1 MLRHQASLKTSSIL
15 AKLVSGAS
23 KRSSYLRKST
33 LNPDKQSDLDDNDTD
48 TDSGNVTHHQGEGKQ
63 QDDETSIDSNILAL
77 TTPGAAKRS
86 FLNTSQTEMAN
97 PVISPLS
104 SVSSLNSTNS
114 SMTANSMCAS
124 TPNRGSCELLVHS
137 LSASCCAAPIFKQMH
152 QTKNPH
158 CTGSPSPTAD
168 CGIRSRSA
176 TVPNRTVCQG
186 SFDRKDDECLIAADC
201 AKLGDQC
208 APLDQ
213 VDNSNSYKVSEI
225 ISDPKDLTVNP
236 NDGGQEVAREIKSSL
251 WLGCDDGSIIII
263 NCLNEYLDQS
273 SNCNICDLNQ
283 KNLNCGNLHSEIKLN
298 APVSDIR

>member
-1 MLRHQASLKTSSIL
+1 M
-15 AKLVSGAS
+15 
-23 KRSSYLRKST
+23 
-33 LNPDKQSDLDDNDTD
+33 
-48 TDSGNVTHHQGEGKQ
+48 
-63 QDDETSIDSNILAL
+63 
-77 TTPGAAKRS
+77 
-86 FLNTSQTEMAN
+86 
-97 PVISPLS
+97 
-104 SVSSLNSTNS
+104 
-114 SMTANSMCAS
+114 
-124 TPNRGSCELLVHS
+124 
-137 LSASCCAAPIFKQMH
+137 
-152 QTKNPH
+152 
-158 CTGSPSPTAD
+158 
-168 CGIRSRSA
+168 
-176 TVPNRTVCQG
+176 PNRTVCQG